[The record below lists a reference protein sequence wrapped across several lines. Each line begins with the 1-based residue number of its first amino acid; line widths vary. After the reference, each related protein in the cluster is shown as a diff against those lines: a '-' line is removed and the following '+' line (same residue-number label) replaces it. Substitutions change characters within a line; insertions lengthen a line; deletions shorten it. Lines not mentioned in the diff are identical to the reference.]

1 MQRKSSNWGELVRRY
16 PQKFLTNF
24 IIGFYTQAAVSRAL
38 AMAPLETILGDDSPS
53 NVTTEC
59 HEFYCFS
66 TVKTGL

>member
-1 MQRKSSNWGELVRRY
+1 
-16 PQKFLTNF
+16 
-24 IIGFYTQAAVSRAL
+24 
-38 AMAPLETILGDDSPS
+38 MAPLETILGDDSPS